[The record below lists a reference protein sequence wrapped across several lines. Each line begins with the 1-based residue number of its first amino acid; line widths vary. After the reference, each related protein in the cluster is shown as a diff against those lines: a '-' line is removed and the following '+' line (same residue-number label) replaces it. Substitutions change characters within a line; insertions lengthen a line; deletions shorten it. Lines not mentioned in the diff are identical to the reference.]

1 MTSGDAM
8 QLMTS
13 ISLQLALIAGLT
25 AGSIGVATVTGDRPA
40 LPEVAD
46 SYPAN
51 PPVTP
56 STTAADAAG
65 QDATIKE
72 AAKTIDSLIDAE
84 IAKQAGLKVQP
95 KTREDQFLRR
105 VYLDLAGR
113 IPTIEEAGDFLGSHK
128 SGKREALVK
137 KLLASEA
144 NVSHM
149 FTFWA

>member
-13 ISLQLALIAGLT
+13 IGLQLALVAGLT
-25 AGSIGVATVTGDRPA
+25 AGSIGVATVTGDRAA
-40 LPEVAD
+40 LPDLANNE
-46 SYPAN
+46 PAN

-56 STTAADAAG
+56 STTAAAAG

-84 IAKQAGLKVQP
+84 IAKQTGLKTQP
-95 KTREDQFLRR
+95 KTRDDQFLRR

-128 SGKREALVK
+128 S
-137 KLLASEA
+137 
-144 NVSHM
+144 
-149 FTFWA
+149 